1 MPGLWVFGLET
12 EVVGRF
18 RVQMGALTC
27 SDWPRPVFF
36 KNHIILLPER
46 VGEGKIKRFTQSTS
60 WAKEHIVFTSVFVS
74 QLTPPRL

>member
-27 SDWPRPVFF
+27 SDWPRPVFS

-46 VGEGKIKRFTQSTS
+46 IGEGKIKRFT
-60 WAKEHIVFTSVFVS
+60 
-74 QLTPPRL
+74 